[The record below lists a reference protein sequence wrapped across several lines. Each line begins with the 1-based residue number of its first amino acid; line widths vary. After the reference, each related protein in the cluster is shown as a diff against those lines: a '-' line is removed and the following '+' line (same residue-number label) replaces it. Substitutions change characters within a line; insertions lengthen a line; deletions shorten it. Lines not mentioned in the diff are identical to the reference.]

1 METPRSLPEL
11 VPDLPFKF
19 VGGRP
24 SLDLLNT
31 ADWPSTGPA
40 RDRLASYERLLEWA
54 VEAGVLGAAAAGRL
68 RKRAAAN
75 PPEPGGHWRS
85 AASSGEPFTAPSSRS
100 WPIVGSRAP
109 PIGSN
114 PFLREAL
121 AHLAL
126 EPSQPGRGG
135 LRAGWPEL
143 DASLDGPTWPV
154 VWDAVQLFLS
164 EESSRL
170 RVCGGQDCGWV
181 YVDRSRNGLRRWCEM
196 ETCGTTAKNRR
207 RGRRPRQSRSSGG
220 REDGT
225 TV

>member
-1 METPRSLPEL
+1 MDTPRPLPEL
-11 VPDLPFKF
+11 APGLPFKF

-40 RDRLASYERLLEWA
+40 LDRLSSYERILEWA
-54 VEAGVLGAAAAGRL
+54 LEAGVLGPAAAARL
-68 RKRAAAN
+68 RKRAAAD
-75 PPEPGGHWRS
+75 PSGAGRS
-85 AASSGEPFTAPSSRS
+85 LERCRELRRALHRAVVAIVSGRGVAAASERLD
-100 WPIVGSRAP
+100 
-109 PIGSN
+109 
-114 PFLREAL
+114 PFLHEAL
-121 AHLAL
+121 AHLTL
-126 EPSQPGRGG
+126 EPGPPGVGG
-135 LRAGWPEL
+135 LRSGWTGL

-207 RGRRPRQSRSSGG
+207 RGRRPRRSGPGG
-220 REDGT
+220 DREEGT
-225 TV
+225 RV

>member
-11 VPDLPFKF
+11 APDLPFKF

-31 ADWPSTGPA
+31 ADWPSTGPVL
-40 RDRLASYERLLEWA
+40 DRLSSYDRLLEWA
-54 VEAGVLGAAAAGRL
+54 VEAGVLGAAAAERL
-68 RKRAAAN
+68 RKRAAAD
-75 PPEPGGHWRS
+75 PAGACRS
-85 AASSGEPFTAPSSRS
+85 LEKARGLRRALHRAVVATVAGRGVAAAADRLG
-100 WPIVGSRAP
+100 
-109 PIGSN
+109 
-114 PFLREAL
+114 PFLHEGL

-126 EPSQPGRGG
+126 EPGAPGGG
-135 LRAGWPEL
+135 LRAGWSEL

-154 VWDAVQLFLS
+154 IWDAVQLFLS
-164 EESSRL
+164 EEASRL

-207 RGRRPRQSRSSGG
+207 RGRRPRRSNSSRS

>member
-1 METPRSLPEL
+1 METPGSLPEL
-11 VPDLPFKF
+11 APHLPFKF

-40 RDRLASYERLLEWA
+40 LDRLSSYERLLEWA
-54 VEAGVLGAAAAGRL
+54 LQAGVLGAAGAGRL
-68 RKRAAAN
+68 RKHAAAD
-75 PPEPGGHWRS
+75 PSGAGRS
-85 AASSGEPFTAPSSRS
+85 LEKFRELRRALHRAVVAIVAGRGAAAAADRLG
-100 WPIVGSRAP
+100 
-109 PIGSN
+109 
-114 PFLREAL
+114 PFLHQAL

-126 EPSQPGRGG
+126 EPGLPGAGG
-135 LRAGWPEL
+135 LRAGWPGL
-143 DASLDGPTWPV
+143 DASLDGPMWPV

-207 RGRRPRQSRSSGG
+207 RGRRPRPSSSGG

>member
-1 METPRSLPEL
+1 METPRALPEL
-11 VPDLPFKF
+11 AADLPFKF

-40 RDRLASYERLLEWA
+40 RDRLSSYERFLEWGL
-54 VEAGVLGAAAAGRL
+54 EAGVLDPVAAGRL
-68 RKRAAAN
+68 RKRAAAD
-75 PPEPGGHWRS
+75 PSGAGRS
-85 AASSGEPFTAPSSRS
+85 LERCLELRRALHRTVVAIVAGRGVAAAADRLG
-100 WPIVGSRAP
+100 
-109 PIGSN
+109 
-114 PFLREAL
+114 PFLHEAL
-121 AHLAL
+121 PHLAL
-126 EPSQPGRGG
+126 EPGRAGAGG
-135 LRAGWPEL
+135 LRAGWSGL

-164 EESSRL
+164 DEASRL

-207 RGRRPRQSRSSGG
+207 RGRRPRGPSSGGG

-225 TV
+225 RV